1 LIYKEYQDYLQKNSL
16 YDFSDMINFT
26 VEALENDE
34 DLRFDLAEKFQYIM
48 LDEYQDTNNSQ
59 NKLIDLIL
67 SPLSPDLSPNRRK
80 GESGANIMVV

>member
-1 LIYKEYQDYLQKNSL
+1 LIYREYQDYLQKNSL

-26 VEALENDE
+26 VEALEKDE
-34 DLRFDLAEKFQYIM
+34 DLRYDLAEKFQYIM

-67 SPLSPDLSPNRRK
+67 SPLSPALSPNGRK